1 MILTIL
7 EFALLTIGV
16 KCLLG
21 VVLIY
26 YLFPADGRCT
36 ACDGDTIPL
45 QGRRG
50 LRWLA
55 RLCRLDRRWCLR
67 CGGTMVAR
75 LRGRV
80 PVSPPPAPVV
90 PPAEERTS

>member
-21 VVLIY
+21 VVIIY
-26 YLFPADGRCT
+26 YLFPADGQCT

-45 QGRRG
+45 QARCG
-50 LRWLA
+50 LRRLA
-55 RLCRLDRRWCLR
+55 RVCRIERRWCLR
-67 CGGTMVAR
+67 CGGTMIGR
-75 LRGRV
+75 RGRV
-80 PVSPPPAPVV
+80 VPAAPR
-90 PPAEERTS
+90 PTAAAPAEERTT

>member
-7 EFALLTIGV
+7 EFALLTIGL

-21 VVLIY
+21 VVVIY
-26 YLFPADGRCT
+26 YLFPVDGRCT

-45 QGRRG
+45 QARRG
-50 LRWLA
+50 LRWVA
-55 RLCRLDRRWCLR
+55 RVCRIERRWCLR
-67 CGGTMVAR
+67 CGGTMVGR
-75 LRGRV
+75 RGR
-80 PVSPPPAPVV
+80 PAAVALQPTHA

>member
-45 QGRRG
+45 QALRG

-55 RLCRLDRRWCLR
+55 RACRVERRWCLR
-67 CGGTMVAR
+67 CGGTMIGR
-75 LRGRV
+75 RGRG
-80 PVSPPPAPVV
+80 VSVALQPAHA